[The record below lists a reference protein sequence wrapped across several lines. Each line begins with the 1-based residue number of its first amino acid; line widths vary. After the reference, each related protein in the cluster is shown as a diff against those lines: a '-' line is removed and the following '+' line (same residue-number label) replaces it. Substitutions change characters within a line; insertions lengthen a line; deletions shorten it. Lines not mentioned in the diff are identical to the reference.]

1 MEGTSYTGYA
11 TRLCAYVLGL
21 WARSAGSP
29 CTRPRLGC
37 STSQCYSCSSCSRFS
52 WRRTYLEE
60 LKPLP
65 NIRCSRRKKFGRSRT
80 CFSTALLPMYYYL
93 DHFLAWAELD
103 RISLKRRTQRPIP
116 SAPESKFNDAAVV
129 VGGFLIYIGFIV
141 WGHEALI
148 GFPLY

>member
-1 MEGTSYTGYA
+1 
-11 TRLCAYVLGL
+11 
-21 WARSAGSP
+21 
-29 CTRPRLGC
+29 
-37 STSQCYSCSSCSRFS
+37 
-52 WRRTYLEE
+52 
-60 LKPLP
+60 
-65 NIRCSRRKKFGRSRT
+65 
-80 CFSTALLPMYYYL
+80 MYYYL